1 QARFTAWR
9 VAKLSE
15 QSRTTLLE
23 ATSAP
28 SPSSCTRCW
37 RGTTFTSG
45 FIFRS
50 ASRPDAALGLPTD
63 SVVWRIWRCRLVRST
78 VSPSA
83 RVIVPTPAAA
93 RYSAAGEPSPPAP
106 MTRAEDPSSFSC
118 PSTPISGSRI
128 CREYLRSCSSFIN
141 GHTGSRDEPRAAS
154 VPSRGD
160 KAARSASALSILDRR
175 GRRALRGG
183 ERHALQE
190 LERLLELEVLFRGE
204 LERRRRFFF
213 RVDRWFCTGT
223 LRFIG
228 LGFSLLVVE
237 EMFFQ
242 IGFTQA

>member
-1 QARFTAWR
+1 
-9 VAKLSE
+9 
-15 QSRTTLLE
+15 
-23 ATSAP
+23 
-28 SPSSCTRCW
+28 
-37 RGTTFTSG
+37 
-45 FIFRS
+45 
-50 ASRPDAALGLPTD
+50 
-63 SVVWRIWRCRLVRST
+63 
-78 VSPSA
+78 
-83 RVIVPTPAAA
+83 
-93 RYSAAGEPSPPAP
+93 

-204 LERRRRFFF
+204 FERRRRFFF
-213 RVDRWFCTGT
+213 RIGRRFCAGA
-223 LRFIG
+223 LRFLR
-228 LGFSLLVVE
+228 LGFPLLVVE
-237 EMFFQ
+237 EMLFQ
-242 IGFTQA
+242 IGFAQAPRGRRRGILDEDVGHDAFGLDRAPATTPRAEGSSAPSPCR